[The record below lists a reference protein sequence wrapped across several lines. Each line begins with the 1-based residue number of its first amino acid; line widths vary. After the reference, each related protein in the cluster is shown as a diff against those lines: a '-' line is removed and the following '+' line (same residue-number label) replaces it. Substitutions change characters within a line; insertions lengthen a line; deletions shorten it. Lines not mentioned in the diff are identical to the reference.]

1 MSSPHGAGPGEPE
14 ASGCGS
20 GGDATGGSGT
30 EPEGKPQ
37 PVSLDLLPRELV
49 RRRARAVALMA
60 MALGAVTGG
69 VVGLAAGWVAG
80 LAAVVVVG
88 GPLALLAL
96 GEARR
101 RSWLAGT
108 TVASRALGVRRVE
121 LRRASRVE
129 LLVSEVRGQRS
140 VSLLMSESESG
151 SSTVTVPIALYS
163 ATGGIELGVLALRRL
178 ADALAAVTGSHPA
191 ALVLSAL
198 LVAQLRA
205 EARSAPLA
213 QRPLYLAA
221 GLAPASRVVRRIDP
235 GRLAAFVAELA

>member
-80 LAAVVVVG
+80 LAAVAVVG

-101 RSWLAGT
+101 QSWLAGT

-140 VSLLMSESESG
+140 VSLLMSESG

>member
-60 MALGAVTGG
+60 MALGAVTGS

-80 LAAVVVVG
+80 PVAVVVVG

-140 VSLLMSESESG
+140 VSLLMSESG